1 MSRYPLSLLAAT
13 PSTSATPAARP
24 ESTPPAAAHSGDT
37 LAQMAVKRG
46 SVEVLRVLTQQEEVE
61 INGVKVATQV
71 QDIDW
76 NTKNDRGDSPLMI
89 ALKINRQ

>member
-13 PSTSATPAARP
+13 PSTTDARP

-46 SVEVLRVLTQQEEVE
+46 SVEVVRVLTQQEEVT
-61 INGVKVATQV
+61 IHGRRVATQV

>member
-13 PSTSATPAARP
+13 HSTSARP
-24 ESTPPAAAHSGDT
+24 ESSPPAAAHSGDT

-46 SVEVLRVLTQQEEVE
+46 SVEVVRVLTQQEEVE

-76 NTKNDRGDSPLMI
+76 NTKNERGDSPLMI